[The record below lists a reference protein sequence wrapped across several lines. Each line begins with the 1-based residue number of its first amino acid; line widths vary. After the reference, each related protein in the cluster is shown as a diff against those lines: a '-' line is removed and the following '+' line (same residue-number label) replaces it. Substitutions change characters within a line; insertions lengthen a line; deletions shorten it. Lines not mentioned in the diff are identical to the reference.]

1 MTELAFLSELSF
13 YRKFTGGCITV
24 FVRVFKLSHGNLNTS
39 SFWMLLYIKT
49 FCVWFNI
56 AKHMGP
62 MGFMNP
68 RQDERDWSKIP
79 PSSRPLRTT
88 LSGNG
93 FNLRCREKWGSRERR
108 KRKQTCYSGLSLLL
122 MSWPGIV
129 RQAGGTLCQWRRGT
143 CWQSRQAERE
153 RLRERERTRVR
164 RWKNKSW
171 KANDGVRL
179 NGQVVNAL
187 WDWAEEVVECSVSSI
202 TPHKSGGLLSL
213 PAFALNYLSP
223 VHTYSSSLMASSH
236 SPSHA
241 TGHRGHLHTVYVLCA
256 RPHIP
261 HTSWFRN
268 SPDI

>member
-1 MTELAFLSELSF
+1 MRETDRRF
-13 YRKFTGGCITV
+13 
-24 FVRVFKLSHGNLNTS
+24 
-39 SFWMLLYIKT
+39 
-49 FCVWFNI
+49 
-56 AKHMGP
+56 
-62 MGFMNP
+62 
-68 RQDERDWSKIP
+68 P
-79 PSSRPLRTT
+79 PSSRSLRTT

-129 RQAGGTLCQWRRGT
+129 RQAGGTLCQWRRST

-164 RWKNKSW
+164 LWKNKSW
-171 KANDGVRL
+171 KENDGVRL

-256 RPHIP
+256 RQHTPF
-261 HTSWFRN
+261 TSWFRN
-268 SPDI
+268 SPDITFISHTCTIISHNCIFIFH